1 LFCMSRSSSLT
12 AILAFAV
19 ALTSFSGLTFSAPI
33 GYPEDSLWEHGLV
46 REVLFDPEDYRSPCF
61 VRGRLV
67 LLNPTDVDVVFDLAY
82 PLHCEVYFEAAYQSS
97 TWRGGEGSLRV
108 TVPAHGEYTVISF
121 TFQTYA
127 PGFYEVDWGGLRR
140 SVDVSV
146 GDLIPRVVTD
156 KQAYRQFEGGYATF
170 EYYNPKSYPVSFGP
184 PSSVELGFEYD
195 GVKEDYGTGVNISW
209 VSANF
214 TVPPGGTFK
223 IYTFVF
229 TTSKVGH
236 LTLTGMW
243 LRKTVNVLP
252 LEP

>member
-1 LFCMSRSSSLT
+1 MSGSSL
-12 AILAFAV
+12 AAFLAFTV
-19 ALTSFSGLTFSAPI
+19 ALAGFSVLSITAPV
-33 GYPEDSLWEHGLV
+33 GYPVDSGGPIL
-46 REVLFDPEDYRSPCF
+46 
-61 VRGRLV
+61 RL
-67 LLNPTDVDVVFDLAY
+67 
-82 PLHCEVYFEAAYQSS
+82 
-97 TWRGGEGSLRV
+97 
-108 TVPAHGEYTVISF
+108 
-121 TFQTYA
+121 
-127 PGFYEVDWGGLRR
+127 
-140 SVDVSV
+140 
-146 GDLIPRVVTD
+146 VTD

-252 LEP
+252 LES